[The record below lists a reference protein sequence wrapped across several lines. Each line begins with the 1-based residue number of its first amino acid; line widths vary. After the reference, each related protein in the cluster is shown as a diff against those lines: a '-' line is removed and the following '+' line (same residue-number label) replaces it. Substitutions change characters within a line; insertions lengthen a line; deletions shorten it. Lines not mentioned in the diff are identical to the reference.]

1 MFYLI
6 ELPFCCHKAL
16 ELSKSDYYWTQNIN
30 KNYVYHRNDK
40 ECHFAKYLLTFIL
53 ESRKFGKVAFVFH
66 DFYVLIFLAQ
76 KWFGL
81 LN

>member
-30 KNYVYHRNDK
+30 KNYIIEMIRNATLPDM
-40 ECHFAKYLLTFIL
+40 YLLAFIL
-53 ESRKFGKVAFVFH
+53 ESRK
-66 DFYVLIFLAQ
+66 
-76 KWFGL
+76 
-81 LN
+81 